1 MGDPIEYPNVM
12 NIQRSGGNVHL
23 PQMGVAE
30 PGKFLMGPEGRRML
44 YGTADDK
51 AIFVAADTTP
61 SGMARV
67 GKVFYQS
74 KSSFAHDV
82 NRYGPLAETGRRL
95 MASQEVIKNF
105 LDVFTG
111 IVATAGGPVAWG
123 IAGMNVAVTAGKVKQ
138 EYAAFSKV
146 METILYHHGFL
157 FQKVPAF
164 TSNALGH
171 FLAGVLEDK
180 AINFGKGFVAKS
192 IPGAGGKVAGV
203 ILGQLGEARTST
215 RMKALSKTLK
225 EVLIKVAVHQSTVY
239 PAQLSEEQVVA
250 LARNVRKHLCEMTEY
265 KVTDIILESM
275 VREIGQNPLSLEA
288 RFRAIATAIDTVY

>member
-12 NIQRSGGNVHL
+12 NIHRSGGNVHL
-23 PQMGVAE
+23 PQMGLAE

-51 AIFVAADTTP
+51 AIFVSADTTP

-82 NRYGPLAETGRRL
+82 NRYGPLSETGRRL

-123 IAGMNVAVTAGKVKQ
+123 IAGMNVAVTAGKIKQ
-138 EYAAFSKV
+138 EYSAFSKV
-146 METILYHHGFL
+146 METILYHHDFL

-203 ILGQLGEARTST
+203 ILGQLGEARTGA
-215 RMKALSKTLK
+215 RMKALSKMLK

-239 PAQLSEEQVVA
+239 PAQLSQDQIVA
-250 LARNVRKHLCEMTEY
+250 LGKKVREHLCYMTDY
-265 KVTDIILESM
+265 KVTDIILEEM
-275 VREIGQNPLSLEA
+275 VREVGQNPLSLEA
-288 RFRAIATAIDTVY
+288 RFQAIAKAIDTIY